1 MENVRKSV
9 SELVKEQKQNGENTE
24 FYPTTQEIVNEI
36 VADMEKRYSYYD
48 KVTRLLDIGCGN
60 GSFFEKFDIAA
71 EKLHYNN
78 NLAHRYG
85 IEKSQTLLNNLH
97 EKVIILGT
105 EFHEQSLIDKEMDV
119 IFCNPPYSEY
129 EEWAEK
135 IILEGNAKYIYLVIP
150 DRWESSQ
157 RIKTALERRDIKTKV
172 LGSFDFLQAERKA
185 RANVHIVRLTI
196 DKNRED
202 AFDLWFNSTFNLS
215 CEEKKFDSE
224 TEQVKIEKQLV
235 EGDIIEQ
242 LVKFY
247 NADMEKLY
255 NNYKAIETLDASILK
270 ELNVDIKTL
279 KEGLKQRI
287 KGLKNLYWKTL
298 FSRYDK
304 VTSRLTSKIRSKI
317 LGTIN
322 ENTVI
327 DFTISN
333 IMAVTLWV
341 IKNANKYY
349 DEQLKDYFER
359 LANPESIRM
368 YKSNKRYNED
378 DWRYVKQ
385 EFERGF
391 SHDKKRA
398 KNYMLDYRI
407 VYKGYKNFDG
417 YTTLYLSDETYE
429 LLEDTL
435 IIAKNLGFKFGE
447 VLKHKYDEK
456 AAGWNKRDILYADG
470 KVFCNVKLYGNG
482 NKHFKFDTEF
492 MKRLNLEA
500 SRLNGWVTDKEEAAE
515 ELGLNLA
522 DVSRIWGRNA
532 KIGINAKNILQLECC

>member
-1 MENVRKSV
+1 MTVNSLIQKAKEENQDF
-9 SELVKEQKQNGENTE
+9 EW
-24 FYPTTQEIVNEI
+24 FPTTQEIVNEI
-36 VADMEKRYSYYD
+36 VADIGKRYSYYD
-48 KVTRLLDIGCGN
+48 KVARLLDIGCGN
-60 GSFFEKFDIAA
+60 VSFFEKFDIAA

-78 NLAHRYG
+78 ILVHHRYG

-270 ELNVDIKTL
+270 ELNVNISTL

-304 VTSRLTSKIRSKI
+304 VTSRLTSKIRSE
-317 LGTIN
+317 L
-322 ENTVI
+322 
-327 DFTISN
+327 
-333 IMAVTLWV
+333 
-341 IKNANKYY
+341 
-349 DEQLKDYFER
+349 
-359 LANPESIRM
+359 
-368 YKSNKRYNED
+368 
-378 DWRYVKQ
+378 
-385 EFERGF
+385 
-391 SHDKKRA
+391 H
-398 KNYMLDYRI
+398 
-407 VYKGYKNFDG
+407 
-417 YTTLYLSDETYE
+417 TTL
-429 LLEDTL
+429 
-435 IIAKNLGFKFGE
+435 KGGGFLFS
-447 VLKHKYDEK
+447 LQ
-456 AAGWNKRDILYADG
+456 
-470 KVFCNVKLYGNG
+470 
-482 NKHFKFDTEF
+482 
-492 MKRLNLEA
+492 RLNLHNQ
-500 SRLNGWVTDKEEAAE
+500 STSN
-515 ELGLNLA
+515 
-522 DVSRIWGRNA
+522 
-532 KIGINAKNILQLECC
+532 